1 MGRVRGAGQSF
12 WTWAAERRN
21 KTFPAWLGGCSGGFL
36 FILASPS
43 LQLSPPLTT
52 DNMGPCSLRGYLPA
66 PPTPRPK
73 YNYELTGMTQA
84 SGALSECQEPA
95 VSL

>member
-1 MGRVRGAGQSF
+1 MLVTLSGLGRQREETKPSLPG
-12 WTWAAERRN
+12 WAAAREG
-21 KTFPAWLGGCSGGFL
+21 FCLFLHLPPCSS
-36 FILASPS
+36 A
-43 LQLSPPLTT
+43 PLTT

-73 YNYELTGMTQA
+73 YNCELTGMTQA